1 QPDQDHQRTAVVV
14 LSVDIFLHFHPPYWC
29 RTVPALDA
37 PLETSVARPLTTSR
51 SADYGGKLLIRF
63 LCAVAFLNSGVIPE
77 CRWREQEGK
86 QKKF

>member
-1 QPDQDHQRTAVVV
+1 M
-14 LSVDIFLHFHPPYWC
+14 HFHPPSWC

-37 PLETSVARPLTTSR
+37 LLETSFARPLTASR

-77 CRWREQEGK
+77 CRPRGQEGK
-86 QKKF
+86 WKKF